1 MIKPDQHAGPSQPP
15 PLSYNRFEISVL
27 GPGSRECRRDGTFRT
42 ILHRFAWGCTQG
54 CESSGQF
61 SIPDPNPGCDRCVMV
76 TRTRARLLLVVFF
89 VGAPEIFDP
98 PRRSHA
104 AHGAW
109 GGRAPE
115 KINLG
120 ALRFRR
126 PRASRGGVL
135 HPAQAVRQQYADPTP
150 AVRKVKRCPD
160 IERHPGLRTT
170 TFVTA
175 MLMFVVGKT
184 SPAVTT
190 YTSTNIQATS

>member
-1 MIKPDQHAGPSQPP
+1 MGCAETLPAGSNASAGEVVIKPDQHAGPSQPP

-109 GGRAPE
+109 GGRAPG
-115 KINLG
+115 KNFSGSGKRGSVGNGG
-120 ALRFRR
+120 AIMAHIL
-126 PRASRGGVL
+126 L
-135 HPAQAVRQQYADPTP
+135 
-150 AVRKVKRCPD
+150 
-160 IERHPGLRTT
+160 
-170 TFVTA
+170 
-175 MLMFVVGKT
+175 
-184 SPAVTT
+184 
-190 YTSTNIQATS
+190 

>member
-1 MIKPDQHAGPSQPP
+1 VGCAETLPAGCNASAGEVVIKPDQHAGPSQPP

-115 KINLG
+115 IFFQE
-120 ALRFRR
+120 AT
-126 PRASRGGVL
+126 GGVL
-135 HPAQAVRQQYADPTP
+135 LGIGGEFSAISHPSAPVQIAKCWVFHQPTRG
-150 AVRKVKRCPD
+150 AAK
-160 IERHPGLRTT
+160 
-170 TFVTA
+170 
-175 MLMFVVGKT
+175 
-184 SPAVTT
+184 
-190 YTSTNIQATS
+190 